1 VLLYFSPG
9 TGLGSAVGNLSQ
21 EVGLALPT
29 GAVGFLVVVFAKAL
43 PGELLGELVTPD
55 LQGLHH
61 EHAKEE

>member
-1 VLLYFSPG
+1 MVLLYFSPG

-43 PGELLGELVTPD
+43 PGEPRR
-55 LQGLHH
+55 
-61 EHAKEE
+61 ARYA